1 MSNSRE
7 QYADITTNQ
16 LRYLVDHF
24 SRRWVEVVARNH
36 DAKKARDVVYCRAL
50 FLAELQRREAEVN

>member
-1 MSNSRE
+1 
-7 QYADITTNQ
+7 
-16 LRYLVDHF
+16 
-24 SRRWVEVVARNH
+24 VEVVARNH